1 MGKPTFFF
9 KIEFEFEFNTPNN
22 QMNNQSEN
30 QEFYITPAGIRMEF
44 IEFTPHFIE
53 TLEDPLDYF
62 FTRYE
67 ILEYIDYFK
76 KNGIDITIIKIME
89 EDNIRNLPMDS
100 SDQLDIIQF
109 GQMLRQHDIAG

>member
-1 MGKPTFFF
+1 MK
-9 KIEFEFEFNTPNN
+9 NTLNQMNN

-30 QEFYITPAGIRMEF
+30 QEWYITPAGIRMEF

-62 FTRYE
+62 FTRYD

-89 EDNIRNLPMDS
+89 EDNIRNLPMDPL
-100 SDQLDIIQF
+100 DHYDIIQF
-109 GQMLRQHDIAG
+109 GQMLRRHDIAG

>member
-1 MGKPTFFF
+1 MK
-9 KIEFEFEFNTPNN
+9 NTLN
-22 QMNNQSEN
+22 QMNNQYEN
-30 QEFYITPAGIRMEF
+30 QEWYITPAGIRMEF

-62 FTRYE
+62 FTRYD

-76 KNGIDITIIKIME
+76 KNEIGIEIIKIMQ